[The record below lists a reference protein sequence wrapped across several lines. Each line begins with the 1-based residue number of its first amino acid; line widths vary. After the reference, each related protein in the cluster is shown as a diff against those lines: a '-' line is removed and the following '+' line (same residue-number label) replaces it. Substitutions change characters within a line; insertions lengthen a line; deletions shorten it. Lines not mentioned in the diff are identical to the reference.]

1 MSLATKYRPEK
12 LNDVVYQEVVLKI
25 LNQQIKMKSYV
36 NVYMFSGPS
45 GVGKTTIARIL
56 ANEINEGLGNPIEID
71 AASNNGVD
79 NIRNIIEHANER
91 SFESKYK
98 VYIIDE
104 CHMLTTQSWN
114 ALLKLVEEP
123 PKYTVFMFCTTNLS
137 KVPQTILNRC
147 QLYKLTKIPT
157 DKLTDRLKYI
167 CNQEDLFYEDSALD
181 FIAKLSYGSLRQ
193 AVCSLELCADYGKL
207 NLDNVKKVL
216 GNYTYDVHFKLLNAM
231 LDGDISKTL
240 ETVDKLYFDGQDLKL
255 YLDQFISFILDIL
268 KFTIY
273 KSYDIIEIPKSYS
286 KDLVNVTNL
295 DTDVI
300 KLYKSLLKK
309 LLHIKINLSDI
320 NTKETLE
327 VMLINVF

>member
-12 LNDVVYQEVVLKI
+12 LDDVVYQEVVLKI

-56 ANEINEGLGNPIEID
+56 ANEINEGLGSPIEID

-123 PKYTVFMFCTTNLS
+123 PKYTIFMFCTTNLS

-157 DKLTDRLKYI
+157 NKLIDRLKYI
-167 CNQEDLFYEDSALD
+167 CSQEDLSYEDQALD
-181 FIAKLSYGSLRQ
+181 FITKLSYGSLRQ
-193 AVCSLELCADYGKL
+193 AICSLELCIDYGKL

-216 GNYTYDVHFKLLNAM
+216 GNYTYDVHFELLNAM

-240 ETVDKLYFDGQDLKL
+240 EIIDKLYSDGQDLKL
-255 YLDQFISFILDIL
+255 YLDQFISFILDVL

-286 KDLVNVTNL
+286 RDLVNVTNL

-309 LLHIKINLSDI
+309 LLHIKINLSDVNI
-320 NTKETLE
+320 REILE